1 MPRWS
6 VTALPCWITTFTE
19 FDQFDSLNGSENV
32 DDAKLDADAGVQFDE
47 EDFEDTFITTKKTPG
62 LQANLRL

>member
-1 MPRWS
+1 MVRHS
-6 VTALPCWITTFTE
+6 FAVLDYNLIE

-32 DDAKLDADAGVQFDE
+32 DDAKLDDEAGFQFDE